1 MIRKQDSLDHILE
14 QIRAAGQ
21 VDDAAIS
28 IGETALQ
35 LSALDHPG
43 VDLTLYR
50 QHFDQLA
57 ADARERLPS
66 LRRGMSENESIARVL
81 AETISTRHGYTGDN
95 DTFDDPQNADLIRVI
110 DRRRGLPVA
119 LGIVYLDIAHR
130 LGASAHGLNTPGHFL
145 LSIGEGEQAKIID
158 PFNGGVVLTAEE
170 VRPWP
175 PSASQ
180 VTPDYGPVGRR
191 EVLLRLLNNIRTRA
205 LTSKDMV
212 RALTIAERM
221 VLISPR
227 QPELWLDLSRA
238 NEAVGNLKSAIRAA
252 QSCLSMV
259 GTGQAAG
266 REAIFSLASLRR
278 RLN

>member
-1 MIRKQDSLDHILE
+1 MEKSDQLLE
-14 QIRAAGQ
+14 QLRTAGQ
-21 VDDAAIS
+21 IDDAAIA

-43 VDLTLYR
+43 IDLTPYR
-50 QHFDQLA
+50 QHLEQLA
-57 ADARERLPS
+57 TDARERVPS

-110 DRRRGLPVA
+110 DRRRGLPVS

-130 LGASAHGLNTPGHFL
+130 LGARAQGLNTPGHFL

-158 PFNGGVVLTAEE
+158 PFNGGVVLTVEE
-170 VRPWP
+170 LRPWP

-212 RALTIAERM
+212 RVLTIAERM

-252 QSCLSMV
+252 QSCLAMA

-266 REAIFSLASLRR
+266 REAIFSLASLSR

>member
-1 MIRKQDSLDHILE
+1 MEKSDQLLE

-21 VDDAAIS
+21 VDDAAIA

-43 VDLTLYR
+43 IDLSPYR
-50 QHFDQLA
+50 QHFEQLA

-81 AETISTRHGYTGDN
+81 ADTISTRHGYTGDS

-119 LGIVYLDIAHR
+119 LGIIYLDIAHR
-130 LGASAHGLNTPGHFL
+130 LGAKAQGLNTPGHFL
-145 LSIGEGEQAKIID
+145 LSIGDGEQAKIVD

-170 VRPWP
+170 LRPWP
-175 PSASQ
+175 PSTSMAS
-180 VTPDYGPVGRR
+180 PDYGPVGRR

-212 RALTIAERM
+212 RALTVAERM

-238 NEAVGNLKSAIRAA
+238 NEAVGKLKSAMRAA
-252 QSCLSMV
+252 QSCISMA
-259 GTGQAAG
+259 GSDSTAG
-266 REAIFSLASLRR
+266 REAIFALASLRR